1 MATTGIFRFSL
12 VGLCI
17 VAFLATCLGVSVGMS
32 YHNPGKDAD
41 PQSALDMADL
51 YKAMQDPYSYTGPQS
66 ELDRAVA
73 LKAIQKLYGSDGPFT
88 QDNWG
93 YWMNIWLN
101 AE

>member
-1 MATTGIFRFSL
+1 MAE
-12 VGLCI
+12 
-17 VAFLATCLGVSVGMS
+17 
-32 YHNPGKDAD
+32 
-41 PQSALDMADL
+41 L
-51 YKAMQDPYSYTGPQS
+51 YRAMQDPYSYSGPQS

-73 LKAIQKLYGSDGPFT
+73 LKEIQKLYGNGGPFT

>member
-1 MATTGIFRFSL
+1 M
-12 VGLCI
+12 GLCI
-17 VAFLATCLGVSVGMS
+17 VAVLATCLGAGIGMS
-32 YHNPGKDAD
+32 YHNPGSDSD
-41 PQSALDMADL
+41 SQLSPDMAEL
-51 YKAMQDPYSYTGPQS
+51 YRAMQDPYSYSGPQS

-73 LKAIQKLYGSDGPFT
+73 LKEIQKLYGNGGPFT